1 MKRISV
7 LALLLVGGTALAAD
21 PPARKRGEFLRMW
34 DAIVSGQPPIAGFG
48 WFGPSQLRYNWDR
61 LKARDANRDGRV
73 SKDELGGLPD
83 LFAALDRDGDG
94 AVNADDL
101 DWSDNSA
108 YARQLGMAQ
117 QLLRRADANG
127 NRKVS
132 REEWDKLFEQLARGK
147 PDLEPEDIRRW
158 LYPPA
163 PPRAAGG
170 PPPGS
175 GMPPKEVLLFGLLT
189 GEIGSGAEGPNLNS
203 PAPDF
208 TLKSPDGKTTIT
220 LSSFKGK
227 KPVALIFGSFT

>member
-1 MKRISV
+1 MNRTAAF
-7 LALLLVGGTALAAD
+7 LALLLGGVALGAD

-34 DAIVSGQPPIAGFG
+34 DAIVSGQPPVAGFG
-48 WFGPSQLRYNWDR
+48 WFGPPQLRYTWDR
-61 LKARDANRDGRV
+61 LRVRDKDGNGRV
-73 SKDELGGLPD
+73 SKDELGGAPD

-94 AVNADDL
+94 AVTADDL

-108 YARQLGMAQ
+108 YARQLGTAQ

-127 NRKVS
+127 NRKLS
-132 REEWDKLFEQLARGK
+132 KEEWAKLFEELARGK
-147 PDLEPEDIRRW
+147 PDLEPEDLRRW

-163 PPRAAGG
+163 AGRPSG
-170 PPPGS
+170 GG
-175 GMPPKEVLLFGLLT
+175 GMPPKEVLLLGLLT
-189 GEIGSGAEGPNLNS
+189 GEIGSGAEGPKLNA